1 MQNVVERYIR
11 TVMRMGLTKQ
21 KSDVV
26 NHTHA
31 MEAVSGLSNLST
43 SVTSSL
49 H

>member
-21 KSDVV
+21 KSKVV

-31 MEAVSGLSNLST
+31 MGADFGPSENKPLQPL
-43 SVTSSL
+43 
-49 H
+49 